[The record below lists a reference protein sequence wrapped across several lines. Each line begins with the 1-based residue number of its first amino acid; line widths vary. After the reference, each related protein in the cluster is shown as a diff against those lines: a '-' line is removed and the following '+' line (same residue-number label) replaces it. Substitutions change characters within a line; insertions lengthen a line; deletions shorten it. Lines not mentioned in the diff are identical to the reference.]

1 MAVPETPESFT
12 EALAALIKTTMEAM
26 GEARNAPFE
35 IEAFFEYT
43 ETQDETTYE
52 LTPRVKIIKK

>member
-1 MAVPETPESFT
+1 MSVPGTAEAYT
-12 EALAALIKTTMEAM
+12 EALAALIKITIESM

-43 ETQDETTYE
+43 ETEDESTYK
-52 LTPRVKIIKK
+52 LTPRIRLIKK